1 MRTRYEQAAN
11 KHLCEDACSQPI
23 TSLSQWP
30 VGSPAQ
36 APRLLRVGRLPT
48 IIFHSGTFKPNL
60 KMNRPDKDSVISV
73 AIGQKPPPSEQKL
86 KQLEHA
92 RKLAVESRKI
102 RQRAR
107 LEAKLAQ
114 LRSLG
119 DVSNEHLERVCH
131 LLVET
136 EKEGRKRTNTFV
148 EDINTNME
156 DMNQE
161 ILAIRHMLQRVI
173 DGRSTTP
180 TRQQAAAPAAPR
192 TPPAHP
198 PTQRR
203 PESTVSSSS
212 GVYHRDHGVYLMN

>member
-1 MRTRYEQAAN
+1 
-11 KHLCEDACSQPI
+11 
-23 TSLSQWP
+23 
-30 VGSPAQ
+30 
-36 APRLLRVGRLPT
+36 
-48 IIFHSGTFKPNL
+48 
-60 KMNRPDKDSVISV
+60 MNRPDKDSVISV
-73 AIGQKPPPSEQKL
+73 AIGQKPPPSQQKL

-102 RQRAR
+102 KQRER
-107 LEAKLAQ
+107 LELKLAQ

-136 EKEGRKRTNTFV
+136 EKEGRKRTNTAV
-148 EDINTNME
+148 EDVNTNLE
-156 DMNQE
+156 DMNEE
-161 ILAIRHMLQRVI
+161 IRAIRTMLQRVI

-192 TPPAHP
+192 TPSRQHPQQHQQPAHP

-203 PESTVSSSS
+203 PESTVSSAS
-212 GVYHRDHGVYLMN
+212 GVYHREHGVYLMN

>member
-1 MRTRYEQAAN
+1 
-11 KHLCEDACSQPI
+11 
-23 TSLSQWP
+23 
-30 VGSPAQ
+30 
-36 APRLLRVGRLPT
+36 
-48 IIFHSGTFKPNL
+48 
-60 KMNRPDKDSVISV
+60 MNRSDSVISV
-73 AIGQKPPPSEQKL
+73 PVGPKPPPSEQKL

-102 RQRAR
+102 RQRER

-136 EKEGRKRTNTFV
+136 EKEGRKRTNTAV

-156 DMNQE
+156 DMNEE
-161 ILAIRHMLQRVI
+161 IRAIRTMLQRVI
-173 DGRSTTP
+173 GGQSTTP
-180 TRQQAAAPAAPR
+180 TRQQVAASAAPR
-192 TPPAHP
+192 TPSRPPPQQHQPQAHP
-198 PTQRR
+198 PTHRR

>member
-1 MRTRYEQAAN
+1 
-11 KHLCEDACSQPI
+11 
-23 TSLSQWP
+23 
-30 VGSPAQ
+30 
-36 APRLLRVGRLPT
+36 
-48 IIFHSGTFKPNL
+48 
-60 KMNRPDKDSVISV
+60 MNRSDSVISV
-73 AIGQKPPPSEQKL
+73 PVGQKPPPSEQKL

-161 ILAIRHMLQRVI
+161 ILAIRHMLQRII

-180 TRQQAAAPAAPR
+180 TQQQATAPAAPTPR
-192 TPPAHP
+192 TPPRPPPQHQRPAHP

-212 GVYHRDHGVYLMN
+212 GVYHREHGVYLMN